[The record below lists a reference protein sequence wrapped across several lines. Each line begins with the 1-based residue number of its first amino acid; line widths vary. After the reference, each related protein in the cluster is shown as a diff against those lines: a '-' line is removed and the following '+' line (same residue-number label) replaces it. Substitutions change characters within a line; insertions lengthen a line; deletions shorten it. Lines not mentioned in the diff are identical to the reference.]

1 VREKLKENN
10 FELTGVDLVCQ
21 PGRENKLLERLQKMM
36 NVSMEK
42 IRLLIESISY
52 NKDKFS

>member
-1 VREKLKENN
+1 LKENN
-10 FELTGVDLVCQ
+10 FELTGADLVYQ